1 MEVRKQDILCAL
13 ERVGVKK
20 GDTIFVHSSLKSF
33 GYVDGG
39 AETVIVSLKEAIG
52 EEGTLVMPTLSQKNW
67 ATVYQDWTIDRPSD
81 VGLITETFRKQPN
94 TLRSNQETHS
104 VAASGR
110 LAKEI
115 TDGHT
120 AFGPRY
126 GAYGDYAFS
135 HSSPYQKMYDMGA
148 KVLFLGADP
157 FATNTFKHFC
167 EYRFVEELLRKLEN
181 KPFFEE
187 QKRKL
192 RHFEDGVQKGTEWP
206 YSAKSN
212 EILEEEG
219 IYTYTTCG
227 TATLAFGSIRKMV
240 DAIERKMRLDP
251 ARYLYPIGWLIET
264 EKVCG
269 VKIFS

>member
-1 MEVRKQDILCAL
+1 M
-13 ERVGVKK
+13 
-20 GDTIFVHSSLKSF
+20 
-33 GYVDGG
+33 
-39 AETVIVSLKEAIG
+39 
-52 EEGTLVMPTLSQKNW
+52 
-67 ATVYQDWTIDRPSD
+67 
-81 VGLITETFRKQPN
+81 
-94 TLRSNQETHS
+94 
-104 VAASGR
+104 
-110 LAKEI
+110 
-115 TDGHT
+115 
-120 AFGPRY
+120 
-126 GAYGDYAFS
+126 
-135 HSSPYQKMYDMGA
+135 
-148 KVLFLGADP
+148 
-157 FATNTFKHFC
+157 
-167 EYRFVEELLRKLEN
+167 RKLEN

-240 DAIERKMRLDP
+240 DAIEKKMRLDP
-251 ARYLYPIGWLIET
+251 ARYFYPLGWLIET